1 MARSCDAGNR
11 SWAPVE
17 RAGPAPSAPSCA
29 MPVSL
34 CVSQHSPCKGAVM
47 ASGQAAQNQALH
59 SLEISLKHI
68 FGSAGRD
75 V

>member
-29 MPVSL
+29 MPVAL
-34 CVSQHSPCKGAVM
+34 CVCVSQHSPAKE
-47 ASGQAAQNQALH
+47 L
-59 SLEISLKHI
+59 
-68 FGSAGRD
+68 
-75 V
+75 